1 MADNPQTSALITLAQ
16 NYGGDIVRQIN
27 RRCVALSLL
36 PIVVG
41 AGKNVAWA
49 PESSGALAAEFA
61 EGADASDFGS
71 DGQASATLN
80 WAQMRA
86 TSRITGLAMAAS
98 RSSMTPDGNINLV
111 ARNIVNSAA
120 ALASQVNSRIYSGNG
135 AASPKQIT
143 GLDSAIGLDNNNY
156 ATIDRSVGGNAYF
169 RPKVIDPGSLTPITF
184 ALIRKDLG
192 NIYDQCGENPD
203 LALCSTNVF
212 NQIGNLFDA
221 NRRYIQEVTTA
232 RGTIKLSAGYEALE
246 IGGCVFV
253 KDKDAT
259 ESQIYYLNTN
269 YVSLEVLPPSN
280 ENTPVQEPG
289 TMLRANDGFGELP
302 LMFSYEK
309 LAKTGDSTKYQA
321 KAYLELKVTRPNAC
335 GVRKNVAI

>member
-1 MADNPQTSALITLAQ
+1 MADTPQTTSLIILAQ

-27 RRCVALSLL
+27 RKCVALSLI

-41 AGKNVAWA
+41 SGKNVAFVA
-49 PESSGALAAEFA
+49 ESDGAEASEFA

-71 DGQASATLN
+71 DGQTGATLN

-86 TSRITGLAMAAS
+86 TSKVTGLAMATS
-98 RSSMTPDGNINLV
+98 RSSSSPEGNVSLV

-120 ALASQVNSRIYSGNG
+120 KLASRINAKIFSGDG
-135 AASPKQIT
+135 SASPKQIT
-143 GLDSAIGLDNNNY
+143 GLNSAIGDDSNTY
-156 ATIDRSVGGNAYF
+156 ATINRASGGNAFF
-169 RPKVIDPGSLTPITF
+169 RPKVIDPGSLTPITL
-184 ALIRKDLG
+184 AQIRSDLG
-192 NIYDQCGENPD
+192 KIYDQSGENCD

-212 NQIGNLFDA
+212 NQVGNLFDA
-221 NRRYIQEVTTA
+221 NRRYTQEVTTA
-232 RGTIKLSAGYEALE
+232 RGTIKLSAGFEALE
-246 IGGCVFV
+246 VGGCVFV

-269 YVSLEVLPPSN
+269 HIALEVLPPSN
-280 ENTPVQEPG
+280 EAAPVLEPG

-302 LMFSYEK
+302 LMFQYEK
-309 LAKTGDSTKYQA
+309 LAKTGDATKYQA
-321 KAYLELKVTRPNAC
+321 KAYLELVVRRPNAF